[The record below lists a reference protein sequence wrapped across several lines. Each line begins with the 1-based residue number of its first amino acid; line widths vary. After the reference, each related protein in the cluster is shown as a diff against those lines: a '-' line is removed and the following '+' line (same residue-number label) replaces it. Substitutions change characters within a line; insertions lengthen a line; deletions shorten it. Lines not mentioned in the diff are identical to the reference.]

1 MPTTPSARS
10 RQRLLYL
17 ICVISA
23 GFATDLLAADEPG
36 DHFESRIRPLLTSH
50 CIKCHG
56 PDEQSGGLRLDSRAA
71 ILLGGDHGPAA
82 VPGNPQQSLILQAV
96 ARTGELQ
103 MPPEDAL
110 PATAIDAMTEWIQDG
125 LSWPDTAA
133 PLALSIA
140 ERAGQHWAYQPIQDP
155 AVPDY
160 PGETPIDA
168 FLLQRLHQAGLDF
181 SPAASS
187 RTLVRRLSYVT
198 SGMPPQLST
207 VQHMDTTDAAA
218 WMQLVDQF
226 LSSKAS
232 AEHRARQW
240 LDLVRYSDTKG
251 YVYGREQRF
260 WTHAWSY
267 RNWLINAIQEDIPY
281 DRFLTLQ
288 IAADLLP
295 DARPEDAAAMGFLTL
310 GRRFLGVR
318 RDIIDD
324 QIDVLTRG
332 TMSLT
337 VACAR
342 CHDHKYDPIPTADYY
357 SLYGVFNSSRESLR
371 MLPPTTDQQRQ
382 FLAEYEQKCEE
393 QQQLRQERRRITAA
407 RIRER
412 IADYLAAQ
420 LQLDRYPEA
429 GFDQILATTDLLPSF
444 VHRWRD
450 HLLLAEQTADPIF
463 VPWHAFRNLPPEE
476 FAERTTEVTREL
488 QKLPEL
494 AVNPSVLEQFRDA
507 PQSFADVVQ
516 RYARL
521 FLQIDSEWQQSSG
534 DGGSTASL
542 SNEHDEALRQVL
554 YHPSGP
560 CFVPDEPIMSTEGD
574 YDTATCNELWKKQ
587 VELEQMILNSPAE
600 PAFALLLTDRAAPVA
615 PRILVRGNPAQPGDP
630 VPLQPPLLLTGPDR
644 QPFSSGSGRLQ
655 LARIITDS
663 RNPLTARVAV
673 NRVWMSIFGKGLV
686 ATPGDFGMRSE
697 PPSHPQLLD
706 WLASRLIED
715 GWSIRSLYRRIL
727 ATRAFRQAS
736 ASSDQHAVAAE
747 SDPANQLLWKMNLHR
762 LSFEELRDSLLF
774 ASGTLD
780 PTPST
785 KPAELLKAP
794 WNRRR
799 TIYGL
804 VDRQFLPAAF
814 RTFDFAS
821 PDLHT
826 PVRSQTTIPQQAL
839 FLMNHPL
846 ALEQTRALATAV
858 RDLPP
863 EQQVQLLYER
873 TLQRSPG
880 TSEKQACLAL
890 LHAPAAPALIPPPT
904 AEQWSYGF
912 AAVNEQE
919 QRVDGFTPL
928 PLFNGTAWQ
937 GGESFPDARL
947 GWVQLTADGGH
958 PGNDRQH
965 ACVRRW
971 TAPAAGRLKIHSTL
985 KHEPAAGDGI
995 RAFIIS
1001 SGLGTLTSLS
1011 IHQAERTIDHADI
1024 AVKPGDT
1031 LDFVVDIGEQL
1042 NSDQFLWEIE
1052 IRDTAASQTVWNS
1065 RADFTPQPN
1074 PALTPLEQLAQVLL
1088 CSNEFLFV
1096 D

>member
-1 MPTTPSARS
+1 MPTTPSARI
-10 RQRLLYL
+10 QQHLLHL
-17 ICVISA
+17 ICGIAVGYTCAAVS
-23 GFATDLLAADEPG
+23 ADESG

-50 CIKCHG
+50 CIECHG

-71 ILLGGDHGPAA
+71 ILQGGDHGPAA
-82 VPGNPQQSLILQAV
+82 VPGSPQESLMLQAV
-96 ARTGELQ
+96 ARTGDLQ
-103 MPPEDAL
+103 MPPEEAL
-110 PATAIDAMTEWIQDG
+110 PATTVDALAQWIRDG
-125 LSWPDTAA
+125 LTWPDTAA

-140 ERAGQHWAYQPIQDP
+140 VRARTHWAYQPIQDP

-181 SPAASS
+181 SAEADS
-187 RTLVRRLSYVT
+187 RTLLRRLSYVT
-198 SGMPPQLST
+198 SGIPPQLST
-207 VQHMDTTDAAA
+207 VQSVDTTDTAA
-218 WMQLVDQF
+218 WMQLVEQL
-226 LSSKAS
+226 LSSRAS

-240 LDLVRYSDTKG
+240 LDLARYSDTKG

-267 RNWLINAIQEDIPY
+267 RNWLISAIQEDLPY

-288 IAADLLP
+288 IAADLVP

-371 MLPPTTDQQRQ
+371 MLPPTTDQQQQ
-382 FLAEYEQKCEE
+382 FLAEYETKCEE
-393 QQQLRQERRRITAA
+393 QHQLRQERRQKTSA

-429 GFDQILATTDLLPSF
+429 GFDQILAATDLLPSF

-450 HLLLAEQTADPIF
+450 YLLLAEQTADPIF
-463 VPWHAFRNLPPEE
+463 IPWHAYRNLTPEE
-476 FAERTTEVTREL
+476 FAARTAEVTREI
-488 QKLPEL
+488 QNLPEL
-494 AVNPSVLEQFRDA
+494 TVHPHVLEQFRDA
-507 PQSFADVVQ
+507 PQSFADVIQ
-516 RYARL
+516 RYASL
-521 FLQIDSEWQQSSG
+521 FLQTDKDWQQAQSDPAATGLS
-534 DGGSTASL
+534 DEHAESL
-542 SNEHDEALRQVL
+542 RRVL

-587 VELEQMILNSPAE
+587 VELEQMILNSPAQ
-600 PAFALLLTDRAAPVA
+600 PAFALLLTDRAAAVS
-615 PRILVRGNPAQPGDP
+615 PRILVRGNPAQPGEL
-630 VPLQPPLLLTGPDR
+630 VPLQAPQLLAGTDR

-655 LARIITDS
+655 LAHVIAS
-663 RNPLTARVAV
+663 RDNPLTARVAV
-673 NRVWMSIFGKGLV
+673 NRVWLSIFGQGLV
-686 ATPGDFGMRSE
+686 ATPGDFGMRSA

-736 ASSDQHAVAAE
+736 ASSALHAQAE
-747 SDPANQLLWKMNLHR
+747 EIDPANHLLWKMNLHR
-762 LSFEELRDSLLF
+762 LSFEELRDSLLS

-780 PTPST
+780 STPAT
-785 KPAELLKAP
+785 RPAELLKAP

-826 PVRSQTTIPQQAL
+826 PSRSQTTIPQQAL

-846 ALEQTRALATAV
+846 ALEQTRALAETV

-863 EQQVQLLYER
+863 AEQVRGLYER

-880 TSEKQACLAL
+880 ESEEQACIAL
-890 LHAPAAPALIPPPT
+890 LNTPAPPAITPPPT
-904 AEQWSYGF
+904 AAQWSYGF
-912 AAVNEQE
+912 GAVNEQE
-919 QRVDGFTPL
+919 QRVDGFTAL

-937 GGESFPDARL
+937 GGEAFPDARL

-971 TAPAAGRLKIHSTL
+971 TAPAAGTLKVHSTL

-1001 SGLGTLTSLS
+1001 SRQGTVTSLG
-1011 IHQAERTIDHADI
+1011 IHQAERTIDHAEI
-1024 AVKPGDT
+1024 AVEPGDT
-1031 LDFVVDIGEQL
+1031 LDFVVDIGDQL

-1052 IRDTAASQTVWNS
+1052 IRDSLAAEIVWNS
-1065 RADFTPQPN
+1065 RLDFTPQHN